1 MAVPLDA
8 GARTRAGISGI
19 IGAGVALGVGEL
31 LAGVFDPVPS
41 LLAGVGGV
49 VVDRAPPIVKD
60 VAIALFGT
68 ADKGALAIGTVIIAL
83 VVGFFTGRAALH
95 RFWVASA
102 VFAGFALLGFLAGIG
117 EPLASGWATAA
128 AAAAAAAAGLGALGV
143 LLRLARVP
151 EPGDAAAGDPG
162 RRRFLG
168 VAAAGVVV
176 AASAG
181 AVGRRL
187 LASAPEPAASSLP
200 GVGDPVPPP
209 GPGEAFAVD
218 GLSPVVTPNDRF
230 YRIDTALVVPRIDA
244 DTWRLRVFGAVE
256 QEVELTYQDL
266 LAGPLE
272 ERYATIACVSNQV
285 GGDLVGNAAW
295 AGVPLT
301 DVLERA
307 GVRPEGTQIVGRS
320 IDGFTVGFPTEVAFD
335 GRRPLIA
342 IGMNG
347 VPLPRKHG
355 FPARLIVP
363 GLYGYVSAT
372 KWLTE
377 IELTGW
383 EDFDAYWVPR
393 GWSKEAPIKTQS
405 RIDVPRTNARVV
417 AGPVAVAGVAW
428 APTLGIDAV
437 EVRVDGG
444 AWQPC
449 ETSDP
454 LSAAAWVQWRA
465 DVELTAGEH
474 TLEVRATDGTGRP
487 QTDEESSPRPDGATG
502 YHRVTVTAA

>member
-1 MAVPLDA
+1 VEASLDA
-8 GARTRAGISGI
+8 RARARAGIAGI
-19 IGAGVALGVGEL
+19 VAAGVALGVGEL
-31 LAGVFDPVPS
+31 LAGVFDAVPS

-60 VAIALFGT
+60 VAISLFGT
-68 ADKGALAIGTVIIAL
+68 ADKGALAIGTVIVAL
-83 VVGFFTGRAALH
+83 VVGFFTGRAALR
-95 RFWVASA
+95 RFWVAGT

-117 EPLASGWATAA
+117 EPLASWWATALA
-128 AAAAAAAAGLGALGV
+128 TASAAAAGLGILAV
-143 LLRLARVP
+143 LLRLSRVP
-151 EPGDAAAGDPG
+151 DPRDAAAGDPG

-168 VAAAGVVV
+168 AAAAGAVV
-176 AASAG
+176 AVSAG
-181 AVGRRL
+181 FVGRRL
-187 LASAPEPAASSLP
+187 LASAPEPAVSSLP
-200 GVGDPVPPP
+200 GVGDPVLPP
-209 GPGEAFAVD
+209 GPGQALTVD

-244 DTWRLRVFGAVE
+244 ESWRLRVFGAVD
-256 QEVELTYQDL
+256 QEVELTYDDL

-272 ERYATIACVSNQV
+272 ERYATIACVSNEV
-285 GGDLVGNAAW
+285 GGSLVGNAAW

-301 DVLERA
+301 DVLDRA

-320 IDGFTVGFPTEVAFD
+320 IDGFTVGFPTEVAYD
-335 GRRPLIA
+335 GRRPLVA
-342 IGMNG
+342 VGMNG

-383 EDFDAYWVPR
+383 DDFDAYWVPR
-393 GWSKEAPIKTQS
+393 GWAKEAPIKTQS
-405 RIDVPRTNARVV
+405 RIDVPRADARVA

-428 APTLGIDAV
+428 APTRGIDAV

-444 AWQPC
+444 PWQRC
-449 ETSDP
+449 ETTDP
-454 LSAAAWVQWRA
+454 LSSAAWVQWRA
-465 DVELTAGEH
+465 EVELAAGKH
-474 TLEVRATDGTGRP
+474 GLEVRATDGTGRP
-487 QTDEESSPRPDGATG
+487 QTDEVSSPRPDGATG
-502 YHRVTVTAA
+502 YHRITVTAG